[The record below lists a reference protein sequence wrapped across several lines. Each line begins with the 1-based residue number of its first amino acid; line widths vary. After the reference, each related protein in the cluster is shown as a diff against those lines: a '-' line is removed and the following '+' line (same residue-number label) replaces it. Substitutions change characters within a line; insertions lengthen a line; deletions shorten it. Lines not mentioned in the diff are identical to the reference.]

1 MKVKTAFKRKYLDIP
16 TTQNVA
22 IHLEPANV
30 GDRILA
36 NILDSLIIFG
46 LIIGLF
52 FIVSFLERTGQ
63 VNVLIRSLLVI
74 MLVLPY
80 FFYHLLSEIFLNG
93 QSIGKRQMKIRVV
106 CLDGTAPRLSHYFM
120 RWLLRFVD
128 SLFFGVVAIVVVT
141 LNNKGQRLGDMAAGT
156 AVIKDTP
163 NIELGKILA
172 YEFLGDKNYQPVY
185 LQAQMIPYQE
195 IEQIKALIRQKP
207 SPENTTALERFA
219 QQYRKT
225 LGISSKEAPYIF
237 LKTLVQDF
245 VYLTGT

>member
-1 MKVKTAFKRKYLDIP
+1 MKVKTTYKHKYIEIP

-36 NILDSLIIFG
+36 NILDTLIIIG

-52 FIVSFLERTGQ
+52 ILISFVERWGA
-63 VNVLIRSLLVI
+63 VNVFIRFVFGLVVI
-74 MLVLPY
+74 MPY
-80 FFYHLLSEIFLNG
+80 FFYHLLSEILLNG
-93 QSIGKRQMKIRVV
+93 QSIGKRQMKIQVV
-106 CLDGTAPRLSHYFM
+106 CLDGTSPRLRHYFM

-128 SLFFGVVAIVVVT
+128 MLFFGVVAIVTIT

-156 AVIKDTP
+156 TVIKHTP
-163 NIELGKILA
+163 NIVLQKILA
-172 YEFLGDKNYQPVY
+172 YEFLGKRHYQPTY
-185 LQAQMIPYQE
+185 LQAQMIPQQE
-195 IEQIKALIRQKP
+195 IEQIKQLIRQKS
-207 SPENTTALERFA
+207 SPQSDSALQHLA

-225 LGISSKEAPYIF
+225 LGINSKEPPYIF

-245 VYLTGT
+245 VYLTGV